1 MRAIARA
8 ALRDG
13 ESIRDEEV
21 AVAAEAVGVGG
32 REGPGGAMAIAAAGT
47 REQRSVGGL
56 MKTTAVNIL
65 YRKPLRARLIR
76 PVTMAISHVCQA
88 HLIR

>member
-47 REQRSVGGL
+47 REQRSVGG
-56 MKTTAVNIL
+56 
-65 YRKPLRARLIR
+65 
-76 PVTMAISHVCQA
+76 
-88 HLIR
+88 

>member
-32 REGPGGAMAIAAAGT
+32 REEAGGVMADAAA
-47 REQRSVGGL
+47 
-56 MKTTAVNIL
+56 
-65 YRKPLRARLIR
+65 RARER
-76 PVTMAISHVCQA
+76 
-88 HLIR
+88 RGE